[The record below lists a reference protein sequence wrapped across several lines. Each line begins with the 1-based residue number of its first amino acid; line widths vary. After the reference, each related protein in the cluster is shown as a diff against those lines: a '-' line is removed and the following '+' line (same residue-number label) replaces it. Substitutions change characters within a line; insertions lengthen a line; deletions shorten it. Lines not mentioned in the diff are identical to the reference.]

1 MPFWLSTSC
10 FSRYGRL
17 ELNSSIRANPLPH
30 CASELAS
37 YSGRMLA
44 VSTCASSSSSVSL
57 NVARSW
63 MLEISSSRMEVLS
76 WLSAAYRFSSAK
88 ASALRAWNL
97 DL

>member
-30 CASELAS
+30 CSELAS
-37 YSGRMLA
+37 YSGRILA

-76 WLSAAYRFSSAK
+76 WLSADYRFSSAK